1 MKEKVMEHPS
11 GLVLPIELARKIQRE
26 GVSAIPDEILEQ
38 CDLWQA
44 LHSLGW
50 QVRCIMPTPLTPV
63 GGRWARSSVLRA
75 AIASC

>member
-44 LHSLGW
+44 QALLELAGYFP
-50 QVRCIMPTPLTPV
+50 RNPIF
-63 GGRWARSSVLRA
+63 RN
-75 AIASC
+75 